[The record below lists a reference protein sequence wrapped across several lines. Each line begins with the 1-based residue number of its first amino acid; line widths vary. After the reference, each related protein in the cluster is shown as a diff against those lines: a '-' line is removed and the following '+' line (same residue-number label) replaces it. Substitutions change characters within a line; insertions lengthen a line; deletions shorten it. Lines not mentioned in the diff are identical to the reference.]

1 MTFEHDYYALEDYD
15 RQSDRQ
21 EILAND
27 VAYMAELRREGQEQI
42 RREAQENNEDCP
54 SDEEIDLDQYLFYS
68 AGIVPF

>member
-27 VAYMAELRREGQEQI
+27 VAYMAELRREGQ
-42 RREAQENNEDCP
+42 
-54 SDEEIDLDQYLFYS
+54 
-68 AGIVPF
+68 